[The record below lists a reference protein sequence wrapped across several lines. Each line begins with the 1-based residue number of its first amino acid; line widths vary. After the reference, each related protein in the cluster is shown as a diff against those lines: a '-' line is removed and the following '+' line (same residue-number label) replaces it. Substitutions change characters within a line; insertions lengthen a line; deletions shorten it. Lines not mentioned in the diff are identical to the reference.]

1 MADDSNDVIGSPALR
16 SIFLGNLHLGYTTD
30 DVREIFEKPHV
41 PPGSPEGFYDSIP
54 VARIDVKRS
63 YCFVFLKDATT
74 QEGKEK
80 TEKFVSDING
90 MAVPNV
96 SSGLRAEFARGDG
109 RVKRKED
116 ERKKV
121 IAPSETLFVVNFNEA
136 KTKRENLQMLFEPYG
151 ELLRIDMKKNY
162 AFVQFRT
169 IEQATRAKTATDGG
183 KLDQAVIT
191 VEYVARQRADDGG
204 RRNDR
209 SGSGGDRRGFR
220 RDGGRDDRRGPPPP
234 HMMRGPPP
242 PMDRYDRRYGGYDD
256 RYRRGPPPP
265 PRRPRSRSRSRSP
278 GRYGGYRDRS
288 PPRGRPRYDDH
299 RGGGRRSPSPGGPP
313 GDRYPPPPPPG
324 DRYRDRRSPDDPYD
338 RDRGYR
344 S

>member
-1 MADDSNDVIGSPALR
+1 M
-16 SIFLGNLHLGYTTD
+16 
-30 DVREIFEKPHV
+30 
-41 PPGSPEGFYDSIP
+41 
-54 VARIDVKRS
+54 
-63 YCFVFLKDATT
+63 
-74 QEGKEK
+74 
-80 TEKFVSDING
+80 
-90 MAVPNV
+90 

-151 ELLRIDMKKNY
+151 ELMRIDMKKNY

-191 VEYVARQRADDGG
+191 VEYVARQRADE
-204 RRNDR
+204 RRSER
-209 SGSGGDRRGFR
+209 SGSGGGDRRVGR
-220 RDGGRDDRRGPPPP
+220 RDMRDDMRRGPPPP
-234 HMMRGPPP
+234 MMRGPPP
-242 PMDRYDRRYGGYDD
+242 DRYDRRYDYDRPDD

-278 GRYGGYRDRS
+278 GGRYGGGYRDRS
-288 PPRGRPRYDDH
+288 PPRGRPRYDDY
-299 RGGGRRSPSPGGPP
+299 RGGGRRSSPSPGGPP
-313 GDRYPPPPPPG
+313 VDRYPPPPN

>member
-1 MADDSNDVIGSPALR
+1 M
-16 SIFLGNLHLGYTTD
+16 IFLPSLMIWFCILIPRDSSTSFILPSCLHVLLLL
-30 DVREIFEKPHV
+30 FELHISPPLHPHDCL
-41 PPGSPEGFYDSIP
+41 PSPSLFSA
-54 VARIDVKRS
+54 VMTHHHWR
-63 YCFVFLKDATT
+63 
-74 QEGKEK
+74 
-80 TEKFVSDING
+80 
-90 MAVPNV
+90 AVPNV